1 MSGTWDDPLVPVTV
15 LPHLGGDRETSVDRL
30 FWWFLMNTCKQKNG
44 GDLFDEWPDRY
55 DNWFATPIGR
65 LVKKYETKLL
75 LEMLAPRPDEYI
87 LDVGCGT
94 GVFSVDVLSSGA
106 RLVGLDISH
115 PMITRVARKTD
126 GDKFAGVVGDMVS
139 LPFPDGSF
147 DKVFSMTAIEF
158 TADAGLAVAELN
170 RVVRSGGTIVLTSL
184 NSKSPWA
191 ARRKKEGEKGHSL
204 FQDITFRSPEELMEL
219 VPGDSIAKTAIHFL
233 KSEDPANVPE
243 IERQGNLQ
251 GKDTGAFVA
260 VCWRKV

>member
-1 MSGTWDDPLVPVTV
+1 M
-15 LPHLGGDRETSVDRL
+15 
-30 FWWFLMNTCKQKNG
+30 
-44 GDLFDEWPDRY
+44 FDEWPDRY
-55 DNWFATPIGR
+55 DSWFATPVGK

-106 RLVGLDISH
+106 RLVGLDISL
-115 PMITRVARKTD
+115 PMITRVAHKTD
-126 GDKFAGVVGDMVS
+126 DDQFAGVVGDMVS
-139 LPFPDGSF
+139 LPFPDESF

-158 TADAGLAVAELN
+158 TADAGQAVAELN
-170 RVVRSGGTIVLTSL
+170 RVVRRGGTVVLTSL

-191 ARRKKEGEKGHSL
+191 VRRKKEGEKGHGL
-204 FQDITFRSPEELMEL
+204 FRDIRFRSPNELADL
-219 VPGDSIAKTAIHFL
+219 VPDESIVKTAIHFL
-233 KSEDPANVPE
+233 KSEDPGKVPE

-260 VCWRKV
+260 ATWCKA